1 MDLHYT
7 RDPLDAI
14 RRLYRFEEMPLTPV
28 VEARMVAAIDGDLR
42 NRRARAE
49 HRYALEG
56 YGLNDALFGDYVERF
71 AVAKERG

>member
-1 MDLHYT
+1 
-7 RDPLDAI
+7 
-14 RRLYRFEEMPLTPV
+14 MPLTPV

-71 AVAKERG
+71 TVAKERG